1 MKCTI
6 HYTGREE
13 NMELR
18 KLLKKKTEFRVYGYD
33 NFQGDKGIII
43 ANSYDE
49 AVKVYREKYDRKITD
64 DHNEYMNDGCYLFDM
79 GVVEEN
85 KMYVNAEW

>member
-1 MKCTI
+1 MVQKER
-6 HYTGREE
+6 G
-13 NMELR
+13 NMGLR
-18 KLLKKKTEFRVYGYD
+18 KLLKKKTELRVYGYD
-33 NFQGDKGIII
+33 NFNGDKGVII

-49 AVKVYREKYDRKITD
+49 AAKVYGEKYDRKITD
-64 DHNEYMNDGCYLFDM
+64 DHNEYMDDGCYLFDM